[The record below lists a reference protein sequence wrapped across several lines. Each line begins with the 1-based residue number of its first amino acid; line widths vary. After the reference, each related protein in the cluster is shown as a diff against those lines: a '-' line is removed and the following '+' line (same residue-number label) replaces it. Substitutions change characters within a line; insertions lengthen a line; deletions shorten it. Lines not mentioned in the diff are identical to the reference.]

1 MIEGG
6 RFSVF
11 EDVMFDQQ
19 KFWWELVRWG
29 AVCFYSLVS
38 SSFLAHQPFGEIGL

>member
-6 RFSVF
+6 GFSVF
-11 EDVMFDQQ
+11 EDVIFDQQ
-19 KFWWELVRWG
+19 KFRWELVRWG

-38 SSFLAHQPFGEIGL
+38 SLFLAHRPFGEIEL